1 MGTQSIEEPSGPA
14 GPAGE
19 QGPTGPAASQTLPF
33 IVEVAS
39 ELALD
44 IYVPIV
50 LPGGCT
56 VTGFSAAA
64 SFEIV
69 GTNLT
74 VSLAQ
79 PSDGPVVTLTVGTG
93 SYVTVA
99 ASEALPWVFPF
110 GPAPTVTTL
119 RLRGGTEITGYI
131 AGLIT
136 YTPAD

>member
-64 SFEIV
+64 SFEI
-69 GTNLT
+69 GTDLT